1 MNMKDLS
8 FINKPRLKHPFEPE
22 FEETGIH
29 PALSSDAHFTPS
41 PRKTMTLHMNSL
53 DTFFVSISEPKP
65 HTQPA
70 AVDAYIRRGDPQT
83 RSPPPTRYRGHW
95 LDIAR
100 DAFLNLW
107 TLDDESHRLSPSFNF
122 PIPPALLRHFKSIL
136 SANLPSLFASK
147 KICNFAL
154 SNVWMRNWI

>member
-1 MNMKDLS
+1 MVLLTSLDWSIHSCPNLRQLVSIQHLVQMRIS
-8 FINKPRLKHPFEPE
+8 HPVQE
-22 FEETGIH
+22 I
-29 PALSSDAHFTPS
+29 LWRWCHFTWI
-41 PRKTMTLHMNSL
+41 LWIL
-53 DTFFVSISEPKP
+53 FFVSIYGNTPSRN
-65 HTQPA
+65 HTLRHR
-70 AVDAYIRRGDPQT
+70 DAYIRRGDPQT
-83 RSPPPTRYRGHW
+83 RSPPTRYRGHW

-136 SANLPSLFASK
+136 SANSIYLSASK

-154 SNVWMRNWI
+154 SDVWMRNDI